1 MGFSGAMLAT
11 LINESALNALKHK
24 RIEITESDIL
34 EVKDKIAYGKKKPQ
48 TLDEN
53 QKELVALYQSAKSLE
68 CILARNWIW

>member
-1 MGFSGAMLAT
+1 MLAT
-11 LINESALNALKHK
+11 LINESALNALKHQ

-53 QKELVALYQSAKSLE
+53 QK
-68 CILARNWIW
+68 N